1 MCKLV
6 FREEKR
12 HETHKKKKKKK
23 PTTQVPTDENFD
35 ESKRLNIKTSAC
47 GRQRNKKNLKICA
60 TKPVQLH

>member
-6 FREEKR
+6 FRDEEKR
-12 HETHKKKKKKK
+12 HETQKKKKK